1 VGTLAEL
8 ETMSSKKK
16 TFGEL
21 IREKRTEKKLTLRK
35 FADRVGLSPTY
46 VSQFEQGNFA
56 PPPADR
62 IRKMAEVLEANADE
76 LIAAAGRMAE
86 EVAGLIEKRPLE
98 MASFLRHAKGLTPQ
112 QIEQLTKMA
121 EDMSKKPKKD

>member
-1 VGTLAEL
+1 
-8 ETMSSKKK
+8 MSSKKK
-16 TFGEL
+16 HFGEL

-46 VSQFEQGNFA
+46 VSQIEQGNFA

-62 IRKMAEVLEANADE
+62 IRKMAEVLDADADE

-86 EVAGLIEKRPLE
+86 EVAGLIEKRPIE

>member
-1 VGTLAEL
+1 MGTLAEL

-16 TFGEL
+16 HFGEL

-46 VSQFEQGNFA
+46 VSQIEQGNFA

-62 IRKMAEVLEANADE
+62 IRKMAEVLDADADE

-86 EVAGLIEKRPLE
+86 EVAGLIEKRPIE